1 MAKAYTA
8 HLERVAEKLSLSIK
22 TLKGTPILNEAA
34 ESWPQSCREKT
45 MKAQSSRYM
54 YRVALVVAAV
64 TGAVGLAGVASAA
77 DFTGKRIDIIVPFT
91 EGGGA
96 DSWAR
101 MVMPHLAKKLP
112 GKPTMVIKN
121 MPGGGSV
128 TGANYFD
135 HTAKGDGLTL
145 MTASNSL
152 FFTYVLDK
160 SDKRIKF
167 VPENWTPIIAS
178 PVGAV
183 VFASANSG
191 LKTIED
197 LKKPAKEMLVA
208 VASPTG
214 GDTRFLLTLEML
226 GIKNKPV
233 YGLDGGKGAMAFE
246 RGEIQL
252 NKDTTSAYIR
262 MTKPLVEQGKAF
274 PLFTFGFLGKD
285 GTVVRDPTF
294 PDMPSFVEAYRTFH
308 GKEPSGPDFEAWMSF
323 FYIGVM
329 NSKMFVLPAGAT
341 QDVIDTYEK
350 AVKAMIDDPEFK
362 AAAAEEIGAYP
373 QFIGDDA
380 RKSLKAALF
389 MSPESR
395 DYLVKWLK
403 VRYGVTL

>member
-1 MAKAYTA
+1 M
-8 HLERVAEKLSLSIK
+8 
-22 TLKGTPILNEAA
+22 
-34 ESWPQSCREKT
+34 Q
-45 MKAQSSRYM
+45 AQT
-54 YRVALVVAAV
+54 YRHIRGLALGLAAV
-64 TGAVGLAGVASAA
+64 TGALALANAALAA
-77 DFTGKRIDIIVPFT
+77 DFSGKRIEIIVPFT

-112 GKPTMVIKN
+112 GSPTMVIKN

-135 HTAKGDGLTL
+135 HNAKGDGLTL

-160 SDKRIKF
+160 QDKRIQF
-167 VPENWTPIIAS
+167 VPEKWTPIIAS

-191 LKTIED
+191 LKTIDD
-197 LKKPAKEMLVA
+197 LKKTGDKEMKVA

-226 GIKNKPV
+226 GIKNKPIF
-233 YGLDGGKGAMAFE
+233 GLDGGKGAMAFE
-246 RGEIQL
+246 RGEIQI

-262 MTKPLVEQGKAF
+262 MTKPLVEQGRAF
-274 PLFTFGFLGKD
+274 PLFTFGFLGENGK
-285 GTVVRDPTF
+285 VVRDPTF
-294 PDMPSFVEAYRTFH
+294 PEMPSFTEAYRAFH
-308 GKEPSGPDFEAWMSF
+308 GKDPSGPDFEAWMSF

-341 QDVIDTYEK
+341 PDVIETYDK

-362 AAAAEEIGAYP
+362 SAAAEEIGAYP
-373 QFIGDDA
+373 QFIGDNA
-380 RKSLKAALF
+380 RKSLKAALY

-403 VRYGVTL
+403 ARYGVNL